1 MSVEEMSRTTPP
13 PREMKHRELKP
24 TELRWTCDPSA
35 HDLSVPS
42 GNGRPIGIIG
52 QDRAIRAMKMGMELY
67 SPGYN
72 VFVCGISGTGRT
84 STVKKILDNIK
95 SSCPL
100 PLDRCYVH
108 NFKQPDRPR
117 LVVLPRG
124 KGREFRKEMGK
135 FKSAVLTI
143 VRRAL
148 DSEDHAKR
156 REKLINRYEQ
166 EGDRLIEKFERR
178 AEKEGF
184 ALKRVREG
192 EVSRPELFPIVGE
205 QAVPVADLEKLVHE
219 KVLTASQAKGLT
231 KRYVALRGELEAVA
245 KEGRKILEK
254 MESEVATLDRSR
266 LRAALEEPARAIAER
281 YDHETIREHV
291 TDALDHF
298 AQNNEFLA
306 LTQASQEPSL
316 ENGAGGQRAEREE
329 LLDLLDVNVVLDNVG
344 REHCPVVIENLPT
357 YRRLFGYF
365 EKVMDR
371 SGLWATDF
379 RKIRAGSLLK
389 ADGGYLVL
397 NAEDVFRLPGVWQSL
412 KRTLVNRALEIYE
425 EGTPLQ
431 VPATT
436 MTPEPIAINVKVI
449 LIGDKETYNTLYN
462 NDRDFKKIFKVLA
475 DFDYEMDLNKKNLR
489 QYAAFVGKM
498 CQEEGLA
505 PFEQGAVAAVAEYG
519 ARKAGRQGKLTARFG
534 DISDLLR
541 EASYWCRKR
550 GDRRVGPHHVRA
562 ALRAA
567 EQRSNLWQE
576 KVREAITTGQLVIE
590 VKGKQVGQ
598 INGLQVYDYG
608 SYAFGVPA
616 RITATAAPGTA
627 GIINIEREAEYSGRA
642 HDKGVLI
649 IGGFFREKFGRV
661 GPLTLTASIAFE
673 QSYSDVDGDS
683 ASATEVFAILSA
695 LSGLPIDQ
703 CLAVTGS
710 VDQKGAVQP
719 VGGINLKIEG
729 FFQICH
735 ARGLNGQQGVIIPE
749 SNVSDLML
757 REEVVEAVRQKK
769 FHVYPIRTVEEGIE
783 LLTGRPA
790 GKRTKSGDFPEGTV
804 YGMVENRLREMLET
818 VRKVPPVPKL
828 G

>member
-1 MSVEEMSRTTPP
+1 MSKATPP
-13 PREMKHRELKP
+13 SDERRHRELTP
-24 TELRWTCDPSA
+24 AELRWTCDPSK

-42 GNGRPIGIIG
+42 TDGRPMGIIG
-52 QDRAIRAMKMGMELY
+52 QDRAIRAMKMGIELY

-72 VFVCGISGTGRT
+72 VFVCGITGTGRT

-117 LVVLPRG
+117 LVILPRG
-124 KGREFRKEMGK
+124 KGREFRKEMEK
-135 FKSAVLTI
+135 FKSGVIAI
-143 VRRAL
+143 IHRAL
-148 DSEDHAKR
+148 EAEDHVKR
-156 REKLINRYEQ
+156 REKLISRHEH

-192 EVSRPELFPIVGE
+192 DVSRPELFPIVGE
-205 QAVPVADLEKLVHE
+205 QAIPVADLEKLVRE
-219 KVLTASQAKGLT
+219 KRLSTTQAKGLT
-231 KRYVALRGELEAVA
+231 KCYMALRGELEAVA

-254 MESEVATLDRSR
+254 MESELAALDRSQ
-266 LRAALEEPARAIAER
+266 LQGALSEPARAMADR
-281 YDHETIREHV
+281 YDSETIREHV
-291 TDALDHF
+291 AEALDHI
-298 AQNNEFLA
+298 AQNSEFL
-306 LTQASQEPSL
+306 TFPPVPQEPSQDDR
-316 ENGAGGQRAEREE
+316 AGGRQAARED
-329 LLDLLDVNVVLDNVG
+329 LLSLLDVNVILDNVG
-344 REHCPVVIENLPT
+344 REPCPVVIENLPT

-365 EKVMDR
+365 EKAMDR

-397 NAEDVFRLPGVWQSL
+397 NAEEVFRFPGVWQSL

-436 MTPEPIAINVKVI
+436 MTPEPIKINVKVI
-449 LIGDKETYNTLYN
+449 LIGDKGAYDSLYN
-462 NDRDFKKIFKVLA
+462 NDPDFKKIFKVLA

-519 ARKAGRQGKLTARFG
+519 ARKAGKQGKLTARFG
-534 DISDLLR
+534 EISDLLR

-550 GDRRVGPHHVRA
+550 SDRRVTARHVSA

-649 IGGFFREKFGRV
+649 IGGFFREKFGRRS
-661 GPLTLTASIAFE
+661 PLTLTASVAFE

-735 ARGLNGQQGVIIPE
+735 TRGLNGHQGVIMPE

-783 LLTGRPA
+783 LLTGWPA
-790 GKRTKSGDFPEGTV
+790 GKQMKDGEFPDGTV
-804 YGMVENRLREMLET
+804 YGMVEKRLREMLET
-818 VRKVPPVPKL
+818 VRKVPPAPKL